1 MIKKTPKPFSCK
13 ILIIRV
19 DPEESC
25 ELRGVHQIFFQFD
38 EKQKQKHPL
47 ANPKFPLGRLLLI
60 SFARKRT
67 AVAPETSEI
76 DKSKKAKKKQKN
88 KTDTTVSSSHDYYLV
103 FYRAAMKAMA
113 AAPRMGTAVT
123 MGAALAVLVR
133 VAAELA
139 APATLLEMAATALV
153 AEAWTAE
160 ALLLKLAATEES
172 EAAAGPVAVAA
183 AAVAEV

>member
-1 MIKKTPKPFSCK
+1 
-13 ILIIRV
+13 
-19 DPEESC
+19 
-25 ELRGVHQIFFQFD
+25 
-38 EKQKQKHPL
+38 
-47 ANPKFPLGRLLLI
+47 
-60 SFARKRT
+60 
-67 AVAPETSEI
+67 
-76 DKSKKAKKKQKN
+76 
-88 KTDTTVSSSHDYYLV
+88 
-103 FYRAAMKAMA
+103 MKAMA

-153 AEAWTAE
+153 AEAWTAL